1 MIFYEIHLLSVPE
14 ILFAASVESV
24 KYKNFFDNIENF
36 MEFALCEE
44 GQAVYDHKDGT
55 SEIVSPGMLTPIF
68 SDINCVIS
76 AFNNQ
81 KQRHTTVGVNVKY
94 TLKKHDSDSC
104 NIEELKKQLD
114 PYTLLIPYHADV
126 GDKYDDILNII
137 KKISVFNMNGSCAHK
152 LNAVSKWFSLASLLT
167 DFVLKKV
174 AASSSNSSPAET
186 VYVIKACEFIHM
198 NYQKKITVSDIAEFV
213 GVSEGYLHRMFRKNK
228 GTGILEYIN
237 QHRVAVAIELIS
249 NKHISLKEAAY
260 NVGIDDPAYMS
271 RLFRKIT
278 GMSFNEYFANRPSIY
293 ESKRM

>member
-14 ILFAASVESV
+14 ILFAASIESV
-24 KYKNFFDNIENF
+24 KYKNYFDNIENF

-94 TLKKHDSDSC
+94 TLKKHDSDNC
-104 NIEELKKQLD
+104 DIEVLKKQLD
-114 PYTLLIPYHADV
+114 PYTVLIPYHTDV

-137 KKISVFNMNGSCAHK
+137 KKISVFNMNSSCAHK

-167 DFVLKKV
+167 DFVLKSV
-174 AASSSNSSPAET
+174 ADSNSNSSPAEK
-186 VYVIKACEFIHM
+186 VYVAKACEFIHM
-198 NYQKKITVSDIAEFV
+198 NYQKKISVNDIAEFV
-213 GVSEGYLHRMFRKNK
+213 GVSEGYLHRMFKKNK
-228 GTGILEYIN
+228 GMGILEFIN
-237 QHRVAVAIELIS
+237 QHRVTVAIELIS
-249 NKHISLKEAAY
+249 NRHISLKEAAY
-260 NVGIDDPAYMS
+260 NVGIDNPAYMS